1 MAQTNEPYNRIERQ
15 RQKQFTRKVSSGE
28 FTKRE
33 SGKVARRVVRFA
45 REPNF
50 PAMRRSF
57 LMSRNA
63 NSISSDSSHFEAQRR
78 EMVALQIRDRGIR
91 SERVLAA
98 MANVP
103 RHEFVPASQMA
114 AAYSDNAL
122 LIGEGQTISQPYVV
136 AAMTDALS
144 LTGSERVL
152 EIGGGSGYQAA
163 VLSLLVNDVI
173 ALEFVPQ
180 LADAARSRLARLGF
194 SNVCIEQADGSLGWP
209 LGAPYDAILVAAA
222 APEIPP
228 PLIDQLAEGGRLVVP
243 VGSAE
248 EQNLIRLVK
257 CNGSVTRQVM
267 FACRFVPLRGR
278 HGWQTEPQGTSQ

>member
-1 MAQTNEPYNRIERQ
+1 M
-15 RQKQFTRKVSSGE
+15 
-28 FTKRE
+28 
-33 SGKVARRVVRFA
+33 VRFA

-50 PAMRRSF
+50 LATRRSYI
-57 LMSRNA
+57 MSRNA
-63 NSISSDSSHFEAQRR
+63 NSIPSELSHFEAQRR

-98 MANVP
+98 MASVP
-103 RHEFVPASQMA
+103 RHEFVPASQA
-114 AAYSDNAL
+114 SVAYSDNAL

-144 LTGSERVL
+144 LAGSERVL

-163 VLSLLVNDVI
+163 VLSLLAREVI
-173 ALEFVPQ
+173 ALEFVTQ
-180 LADAARSRLARLGF
+180 LADAARERLARLGF
-194 SNVCIEQADGSLGWP
+194 SNVRIEQADGSLGWP
-209 LGAPYDAILVAAA
+209 LAAPYDAILVAAA

-228 PLIDQLAEGGRLVVP
+228 PLIDQLAEGGRLIVP

-248 EQNLIRLVK
+248 EQNLLLLAKR
-257 CNGSVTRQVM
+257 NGAVTRQVM

-278 HGWQTEPQGTSQ
+278 FGWQTEPQGTTQ

>member
-1 MAQTNEPYNRIERQ
+1 M
-15 RQKQFTRKVSSGE
+15 
-28 FTKRE
+28 
-33 SGKVARRVVRFA
+33 VRFA
-45 REPNF
+45 GEPNF
-50 PAMRRSF
+50 LALCRSS
-57 LMSRNA
+57 LMNHNA
-63 NSISSDSSHFEAQRR
+63 SSIPSEPSHFEAQRR

-91 SERVLAA
+91 TERVLAA
-98 MANVP
+98 MASVP
-103 RHEFVPASQMA
+103 RHEFVPASQMS

-163 VLSLLVNDVI
+163 VLSLLTREVI
-173 ALEFVPQ
+173 AMEFVPQ
-180 LADAARSRLARLGF
+180 LADAARSRLGRLGF
-194 SNVCIEQADGSLGWP
+194 SNVRIEQADGSLGWP

-228 PLIDQLAEGGRLVVP
+228 PLIDQLAEGGRLVIP
-243 VGSAE
+243 VGSPE
-248 EQNLIRLVK
+248 EQNLLLLVK
-257 CNGSVTRQVM
+257 RNGSVTQQVM
-267 FACRFVPLRGR
+267 FVCRFVPLRGR

>member
-1 MAQTNEPYNRIERQ
+1 M
-15 RQKQFTRKVSSGE
+15 
-28 FTKRE
+28 
-33 SGKVARRVVRFA
+33 VRFA

-50 PAMRRSF
+50 RAMRRAS
-57 LMSRNA
+57 LVSRKA
-63 NSISSDSSHFEAQRR
+63 NSIPSQLSHFEALRR

-98 MANVP
+98 MASVP
-103 RHEFVPASQMA
+103 RHEFVPASQA
-114 AAYSDNAL
+114 SAAYSDNAL

-163 VLSLLVNDVI
+163 VLSLLAGEVI
-173 ALEFVPQ
+173 AMEFVAQ
-180 LADAARSRLARLGF
+180 LADAARLRLARLGF
-194 SNVCIEQADGSLGWP
+194 SNVRIEQADGSLGWP
-209 LGAPYDAILVAAA
+209 LRAPYDAILVAAA
-222 APEIPP
+222 APEVPP
-228 PLIDQLAEGGRLVVP
+228 PLIDQLAEGGRLVIP

-248 EQNLIRLVK
+248 EQNLLLWVK
-257 CNGSVTRQVM
+257 SNGSVRRRVM

-278 HGWQTEPQGTSQ
+278 FGWQTEPQETTQK

>member
-1 MAQTNEPYNRIERQ
+1 M
-15 RQKQFTRKVSSGE
+15 
-28 FTKRE
+28 
-33 SGKVARRVVRFA
+33 VRFA

-50 PAMRRSF
+50 LATRRSSIV
-57 LMSRNA
+57 SRNA
-63 NSISSDSSHFEAQRR
+63 NSIPSELSHFEAQRR

-98 MANVP
+98 MASVP
-103 RHEFVPASQMA
+103 RHEFVPASQA
-114 AAYSDNAL
+114 SVAYSDNAL

-144 LTGSERVL
+144 LTGSGRVL

-163 VLSLLVNDVI
+163 VLSLLAREVI

-194 SNVCIEQADGSLGWP
+194 SNVRIEQADGSLGWP
-209 LGAPYDAILVAAA
+209 LAAPYDAILVAAA

-228 PLIDQLAEGGRLVVP
+228 PLVDQLAEGGRLIVP

-248 EQNLIRLVK
+248 EQNLLLLAKRS
-257 CNGSVTRQVM
+257 GSVTRQVM

-278 HGWQTEPQGTSQ
+278 FGWQTQPQGTTQ